1 MRLENSSRLHWVQ
14 GRHYCVRVSTSEFFS
29 VLKKSKHGLTS
40 LQHHDNLALAVIS
53 RYSIAKAVSLDE
65 PISIVEVSKNI
76 GLSEH
81 RTRSILRHAIASGI
95 FYEPIPEHIAHNGL
109 SKLLLEPNMDA
120 WVAHTTTDV
129 APPASLILE
138 SWRRFPDSNEPRET
152 GFSLAV
158 GEEKS
163 LFEYFAENSS
173 VRDRFG
179 LAMSALTDGGA
190 FDIRY
195 LVQGYPWNDLPLG
208 ATIVDVSSNT

>member
-1 MRLENSSRLHWVQ
+1 
-14 GRHYCVRVSTSEFFS
+14 
-29 VLKKSKHGLTS
+29 
-40 LQHHDNLALAVIS
+40 LAVIS